1 MEQTSLFL
9 GLMNLVL
16 GLVVLIMSIPLV
28 RGKVRMNP
36 VFGARVAKSFESE
49 ENWDRINRYGGCQL
63 MIWGTVLVLIGIICL
78 VLDLGSSPEIT
89 IVLAFAPLL
98 LLVPAIRTVMY
109 AKKL

>member
-36 VFGARVAKSFESE
+36 VFGARVARSFESE
-49 ENWDRINRYGGCQL
+49 GNWDRINRYGGRQL
-63 MIWGTVLVLIGIICL
+63 MIWGTILVLIGIICL

-89 IVLAFAPLL
+89 ILLAFAPLL
-98 LLVPAIRTVMY
+98 LLVPAIRTVLY